1 MLPKILIEYA
11 PAKPGVYLFKNRNGR
26 IIYIGKAKSL
36 RVRLRSYTNSKQRGK
51 IKRLVRDTVK
61 VDYVVCGS
69 ELEALLLESRLIKK
83 HQPRCNVLLKKPR
96 PRPFVKITFDEPF
109 PCVLVDYEIQD
120 DGAKYF
126 GPFPSFKTAQK
137 AIEIIQRL
145 FPLRI
150 CERPIRPNPK
160 IRPCLEY
167 HLGRCLAPCA
177 AKISED
183 DYQAVCQDMVLL
195 VSGRNLTLLEDL
207 VQMRDKATAELNFEQ
222 AARIQERIELIGRV
236 QLLAG
241 HKNNL
246 AVLCPSTE
254 AGAVELFFIKSGK
267 LHTQHRIPYSA
278 QTTLQ
283 NTVSCLISDAFS
295 SLESSKNLTSL
306 DLDAMN
312 IISRWLYANLG
323 EQRIVALPDLS
334 RSLPSN
340 EVKGSRTGL
349 TNLEDALEQMTNEVV
364 RAIQSVKLRL
374 PKS

>member
-1 MLPKILIEYA
+1 MLDNILIEDA
-11 PAKPGVYLFKNRNGR
+11 PANPGVYLFKNRNGR

-36 RVRLRSYTNSKQRGK
+36 KARLRSYTNPKQSRK

-83 HQPRCNVLLKKPR
+83 NQPRYNVLLKKPR

-109 PCVLVDYEIQD
+109 PRVLVDYEIQD
-120 DGAKYF
+120 DGAKYL

-137 AIEIIQRL
+137 SVEIIQRL

-150 CERPIRPNPK
+150 CSLRLPTPSAYGERSIRPNPK

-177 AKISED
+177 AKISET

-267 LHTQHRIPYSA
+267 LHAQHRIPYSA
-278 QTTLQ
+278 QATLK

-295 SLESSKNLTSL
+295 SPESSKNLTSL

-323 EQRIVALPDLS
+323 EQRIVALP
-334 RSLPSN
+334 N
-340 EVKGSRTGL
+340 L
-349 TNLEDALEQMTNEVV
+349 TNLTDALAQMTEEVV
-364 RAIQSVKLRL
+364 RAIQSVKREA
-374 PKS
+374 